1 MKQLIIALAF
11 GAAMTLP
18 SWAGITIGSTSYSA
32 DTLFRRQIGVNTII
46 RIPDYPLNVY
56 LLEAD
61 MSNPYNRVETTVGQG
76 RLGSLELLTAA
87 AKRVSTSSKRVVAGC
102 NANFWCVS
110 SQSDAAY
117 MLGSPYGA
125 VVRNDTTYL
134 NTNNVNDTWDGG
146 PSRTGAV
153 AIDHNKQLYMGHFTW
168 KAAVAATK
176 LGTVLEINKVN
187 RRNLD
192 NEMCLW
198 NEAYGRTR
206 EFEDDWTSA
215 GARGTNNADN
225 YYLDFA
231 QGSGWNVNRP
241 MTMVVKKVVT
251 DADRLTL
258 GNYTA
263 CITATGSYKAKM
275 RALAVGDT
283 ITVNQGWTTSEPD
296 AQAVTPWIENMVE
309 GNAPVMHHGQLTSRN
324 TDETYNSQVYSRT
337 GYGASAD
344 GRKLYMIV
352 IDKSKSAL
360 SASRPVARPL

>member
-11 GAAMTLP
+11 GAAMTLL

-32 DTLFRRQIGVNTII
+32 DTLFRRQIGPGIVNTII

-87 AKRVSTSSKRVVAGC
+87 AKRVSSGSKRVVAGC

-176 LGTVLEINKVN
+176 LGTALEINKVN

-206 EFEDDWTSA
+206 EFEDNWTSA

-231 QGSGWNVNRP
+231 QGSGWNVNRAHDNGREKGCDRCRPPHAGQLHGVYHGHGHLQGQDACPGCGRHHHRQSRVGRPASP
-241 MTMVVKKVVT
+241 MPRPWHRGSRTWSRAMPPSCTMASSPAAT
-251 DADRLTL
+251 PTSPTTPR
-258 GNYTA
+258 
-263 CITATGSYKAKM
+263 CIPA
-275 RALAVGDT
+275 RA
-283 ITVNQGWTTSEPD
+283 
-296 AQAVTPWIENMVE
+296 M
-309 GNAPVMHHGQLTSRN
+309 APVPMAG
-324 TDETYNSQVYSRT
+324 NST
-337 GYGASAD
+337 
-344 GRKLYMIV
+344 
-352 IDKSKSAL
+352 
-360 SASRPVARPL
+360 